1 MNHGHLL
8 VQRAGK
14 WETIPI
20 DQSTQF
26 VPLYLFIAIT
36 ASRSPF
42 CGDILGIRPTMR
54 EIDFFDL
61 IPGSEKVEEDR
72 LVHPLLAEFEV
83 VPMYHRFGTYFAG
96 TSCQVH
102 PVVRAY
108 KMPLNSLRGSH
119 RGRPICGFVRGRC
132 FRTIFQR
139 SSQFP
144 GMP

>member
-42 CGDILGIRPTMR
+42 CGDILGIRRTMR

-61 IPGSEKVEEDR
+61 VPGSEKVEEDR

-83 VPMYHRFGTYFAG
+83 VSVYRRFGTVFRRNIVPSASG
-96 TSCQVH
+96 GQNIENAVEQL
-102 PVVRAY
+102 A
-108 KMPLNSLRGSH
+108 GSH
-119 RGRPICGFVRGRC
+119 RGRPRCGFV
-132 FRTIFQR
+132 FSLIQN
-139 SSQFP
+139 
-144 GMP
+144 